1 MDLRQAI
8 DDARQH
14 INDPPPNEST
24 TCDWVILPLLR
35 AAGYALREIV
45 SRDVDAQRSFPD
57 YTILPKD
64 EAHTFYLEAK
74 AWKVALEDAHA
85 AQTLNYANANGKRWA
100 VLTNGRTW
108 RLYDNDIRG
117 RAEEKL
123 VAQASLED
131 PEPDGMLSF
140 LTAIGKESVCSD
152 GLARYA
158 AAEKVRREEEERARK
173 HKEEQARRRERL
185 AEILEDEIA
194 EEGSPLMEVVLGHLR
209 KREGMADLTAEDVV
223 SFFQGAAGAAF
234 PPLVPPTPATPRVIG
249 GESDEVIIIP
259 AKRAWEFYC
268 KLSAYECQHNRT
280 FRPTTRMA
288 FYHDGAIERSI
299 PRILDSVRVTKFD
312 EEGVRK
318 EAGFS
323 EDMRARLL
331 NLIRVMKANGFG
343 AWCNGKPQQIT
354 FLSSVES
361 SQTITLPHRVLN
373 DKTTKNG
380 KPWGFVIGQRY
391 VSLSKLLKGPTK
403 TSELELR

>member
-8 DDARQH
+8 YDARQH
-14 INDPPPNEST
+14 VNDPPPNEST

-45 SRDVDAQRSFPD
+45 SRDADAQRNFPD

-74 AWKVALEDAHA
+74 AWKVGLEDGHA
-85 AQTLNYANANGKRWA
+85 AQTLNYANSNGKRWA
-100 VLTNGRTW
+100 VLTNGRAW

-123 VAQASLED
+123 VAQASLEEH
-131 PEPDGMLSF
+131 EPDRMLSF
-140 LTAIGKESVCSD
+140 LTAIGNESVRSD

-158 AAEKVRREEEERARK
+158 AAEKVRREEEEGARK
-173 HKEEQARRRERL
+173 LEEEQARRRERL
-185 AEILEDEIA
+185 AEIVEDEIA
-194 EEGSPLMEVVLGHLR
+194 EEGSPLMEAVLGHLR
-209 KREGMADLTAEDVV
+209 KREGMADLTPEDVV
-223 SFFQGAAGAAF
+223 SFFHGGAGATF
-234 PPLVPPTPATPRVIG
+234 PLPEPPTHATPRVLG
-249 GESDEVIIIP
+249 GESDKVIIIP

-280 FRPTTRMA
+280 FRSTTHMA
-288 FYHDGAIERSI
+288 FYHDGAIEKSI
-299 PRILDSVRVTKFD
+299 PRILDSVRVPKFD
-312 EEGVRK
+312 EESVRK
-318 EAGFS
+318 ETGFS

-331 NLIRVMKANGFG
+331 SLIREMKAKGFSP
-343 AWCNGKPQQIT
+343 WCNGKPQQIT

-361 SQTITLPHRVLN
+361 PQTITLPHRVLN

-380 KPWGFVIGQRY
+380 KPWGFAIGQRY
-391 VSLSKLLKGPTK
+391 VSLSKLRKGPTK
-403 TSELELR
+403 TSELEE